1 MKCTVN
7 VLALPLVSLGWSS
20 LSIRGNNNSGTWT
33 LIWGIWEKKGPEIAA
48 AWLAT
53 PSWSTFLPD
62 AGRAPRGW
70 KTMARVSCLRRV
82 VSALPLHPVAVSN
95 ADGGLNHFAHTQSQ
109 PGALSK
115 ISAWQS
121 IFFLTLS
128 ICLLIFTHLG
138 VVWFHLGLET
148 SKYLERSSA
157 KPLRE
162 WVSGVWLWIWGGIS
176 EGQVRV
182 TVWRGQDRLR
192 VPEFSALSSTLFLR
206 RKSRSGYKT

>member
-1 MKCTVN
+1 MQ
-7 VLALPLVSLGWSS
+7 AELPEAERQW
-20 LSIRGNNNSGTWT
+20 R
-33 LIWGIWEKKGPEIAA
+33 
-48 AWLAT
+48 
-53 PSWSTFLPD
+53 
-62 AGRAPRGW
+62 GRA
-70 KTMARVSCLRRV
+70 ASAVLCLRSHCIPLPSLTQMVAWTTSRTPRANQELCPKYLLGRV
-82 VSALPLHPVAVSN
+82 
-95 ADGGLNHFAHTQSQ
+95 
-109 PGALSK
+109 
-115 ISAWQS
+115 
-121 IFFLTLS
+121 FFLTLS

-138 VVWFHLGLET
+138 VVWFHLGLEA

-206 RKSRSGYKT
+206 RKSRAGYKT

>member
-70 KTMARVSCLRRV
+70 KTTARASCLRRV
-82 VSALPLHPVAVSN
+82 VSALPLPSLTQMVAWTTSR
-95 ADGGLNHFAHTQSQ
+95 T
-109 PGALSK
+109 PGANQKLCPKYLLGTVVFFFFNPKYLFANFHTFGSRVVSSRTGNIK
-115 ISAWQS
+115 ISWGK
-121 IFFLTLS
+121 LS
-128 ICLLIFTHLG
+128 QTSEGTGIWCLPLNLG
-138 VVWFHLGLET
+138 EF
-148 SKYLERSSA
+148 
-157 KPLRE
+157 
-162 WVSGVWLWIWGGIS
+162 
-176 EGQVRV
+176 EGQVWV
-182 TVWRGQDRLR
+182 TAWRGQDWLH

-206 RKSRSGYKT
+206 RKSRLGYKT

>member
-70 KTMARVSCLRRV
+70 KTMARASCLRRV

-121 IFFLTLS
+121 IFFNPKYLFANFHTFGSCVVSSRTGNIKISWEKLSQTSEGMGIWCLTLN
-128 ICLLIFTHLG
+128 LG
-138 VVWFHLGLET
+138 GNFRGT
-148 SKYLERSSA
+148 S
-157 KPLRE
+157 
-162 WVSGVWLWIWGGIS
+162 
-176 EGQVRV
+176 
-182 TVWRGQDRLR
+182 
-192 VPEFSALSSTLFLR
+192 
-206 RKSRSGYKT
+206 